1 MKAWRYHLLI
11 KFLNM
16 KYLSFLV
23 LCLGSFLFAGC
34 AATQLQSTHDLVVI
48 TNANVVDVAAGNVRP
63 NQTLVIDGGIIQEI
77 SDTEAAKNYQATATI
92 DAQGKY
98 IIPGLWDNHI
108 HLRGG
113 EALKEENRNLL
124 PLFIANGVTTV
135 RDAGGD
141 LYPAI
146 RQWRDQITAG
156 EQVGPRIITAGPKL
170 DGPNPVWEGSIEVAT
185 VAEVPAALDSLQRL
199 GVDFVKIYDSTISGD
214 VFLAIVKEAEA
225 RGMMTAGHMPF
236 TVSLGEAIDSGL
248 DITEHLYYAFK
259 SGSPQEDSI
268 TTVIQASRETEK
280 PVGFYTALD
289 WLYDSYDPATAQNFF
304 QRMAA
309 SNAAVV
315 PTLHISEVLDNL
327 HQDDHSTDKYLA
339 YIGDGIEQTYARRIN
354 GAKRRSAEAIQFSND
369 LNAKF
374 HTLIPAMQEAG
385 VTILAGSDAG
395 AYNSYVYPGIS
406 LHRELEELVKAG
418 LTPAQA
424 LRTATINGAQFMG
437 RSEQYGTVEQGKVA
451 DLVILEQNPLEN
463 ISHTQSIH
471 SVIFGGKTYT
481 KEELQQ
487 LLDEV
492 KN

>member
-1 MKAWRYHLLI
+1 MKLL
-11 KFLNM
+11 F
-16 KYLSFLV
+16 SLV
-23 LCLGSFLFAGC
+23 LCLSCLFMAGC
-34 AATQLQSTHDLVVI
+34 AATRHASHDLVI
-48 TNANVVDVAAGNVRP
+48 TNANVVDVEAGKVLP
-63 NQTLVIDGGIIQEI
+63 GQMIVINKGVIQEI
-77 SDTEAAKNYQATATI
+77 TDTNAPGRYKAANTI

-113 EALKEENRNLL
+113 EALVEENKNLL

-156 EQVGPRIITAGPKL
+156 ELVGPRIITAGPKL
-170 DGPNPVWEGSIEVAT
+170 DGPNPTWEGSIEVAT
-185 VAEVPAALDSLQRL
+185 VAEVPAALDSLQAL

-214 VFLAIVKEAEA
+214 VFLAIVKEAEK
-225 RGMMTAGHMPF
+225 RGILTSGHMPF
-236 TVSLGEAIDSGL
+236 DITLGQAIDSGL

-259 SGSPQEDSI
+259 AGSPQEDSI
-268 TTVIQASRETEK
+268 TTVVRTSQQSDK
-280 PVGFYTALD
+280 PVGFYTALG
-289 WLYDSYDPATAQNFF
+289 WVYDSHDPATAQSFF
-304 QRMAA
+304 RRMAEA
-309 SNAAVV
+309 NTAVV

-339 YIGDGIEQTYARRIN
+339 YIGDGIEETYARRIN
-354 GAKRRSAEAIQFSND
+354 SAKRRSAEAVRFSNN

-406 LHRELEELVKAG
+406 LHKELEQMVKAG
-418 LTPAQA
+418 LSPAQA
-424 LRTATINGAQFMG
+424 LRTATINGARLMG
-437 RSEQYGTVEQGKVA
+437 RSAQYGTVEKGKVA
-451 DLVILEQNPLEN
+451 DLVLLDQNPLEN
-463 ISHTQSIH
+463 ISHTQRINT
-471 SVIFGGKTYT
+471 VIFGGKVYT
-481 KEELQQ
+481 EPELQQ
-487 LLDEV
+487 LLEEV
-492 KN
+492 KD

>member
-1 MKAWRYHLLI
+1 MKIH
-11 KFLNM
+11 
-16 KYLSFLV
+16 SFLAV
-23 LCLGSFLFAGC
+23 FLSSLLLAGC
-34 AATQLQSTHDLVVI
+34 ATTQQVNRDLII
-48 TNANVVDVAAGNVRP
+48 TNANIVDVTAGEVLTGK
-63 NQTLVIDGGIIQEI
+63 TLVIDEGVIQEI
-77 SDTEAAKNYQATATI
+77 SDTEAANRYNATATI

-113 EALKEENRNLL
+113 EALEEENKNLL
-124 PLFIANGVTTV
+124 PLFIANGITTV

-156 EQVGPRIITAGPKL
+156 ELVGPRIITAGPKL

-268 TTVIQASRETEK
+268 TNVIQASYETEK

-289 WLYDSYDPATAQNFF
+289 WLYDSYDPATAQSFF

-309 SNAAVV
+309 ANAAVV

-327 HQDDHSTDKYLA
+327 HQDDHSTDEYLA
-339 YIGDGIEQTYARRIN
+339 YIGEGIEQTYARRIN
-354 GAKRRSAEAIQFSND
+354 SAKRRSAESIQFMNN
-369 LNAKF
+369 LNSRF
-374 HTLIPAMQEAG
+374 HTLVPAMQAAG

-406 LHRELEELVKAG
+406 LHEELEQMVEAG

-437 RSEQYGTVEQGKVA
+437 KSAQYGTVEKGKVA
-451 DLVILEQNPLEN
+451 DLVLLEKNPLED

-471 SVIFGGKTYT
+471 TVIFGGKTYT
-481 KEELQQ
+481 NEALQG
-487 LLDEV
+487 LLQV
-492 KN
+492 N

>member
-1 MKAWRYHLLI
+1 MR
-11 KFLNM
+11 
-16 KYLSFLV
+16 YLSSIA
-23 LCLGSFLFAGC
+23 LCFSSLLFAGC
-34 AATQLQSTHDLVVI
+34 AATQQSTHDLVI
-48 TNANVVDVAAGNVRP
+48 TNANVVDVTAGNVRP
-63 NQTLVIDGGIIQEI
+63 GQTLVIDAGIIQEI
-77 SDTEAAKNYQATATI
+77 SGTEAAKKYKATATI

-98 IIPGLWDNHI
+98 VIPGLWDNHI

-113 EALKEENRNLL
+113 EALVEENKNLL

-156 EQVGPRIITAGPKL
+156 ELVGPRIITAGPKL
-170 DGPNPVWEGSIEVAT
+170 DGPKPVWEGSIEVAT

-199 GVDFVKIYDSTISGD
+199 GVDFVKIYDSTISRD

-236 TVSLGEAIDSGL
+236 TVTLGEAIDSGL

-268 TTVIQASRETEK
+268 TTVVRTSSQSDK
-280 PVGFYTALD
+280 PVGFYTTLN
-289 WLYDSYDPATAQNFF
+289 WLYNSYDAGTARDFF
-304 QRMAA
+304 QRMAEA
-309 SNAAVV
+309 NTAVV

-327 HQDDHSTDKYLA
+327 HQDDHSNDEYLA

-354 GAKRRSAEAIQFSND
+354 SAKRRSAESVQFSNN

-374 HTLIPAMQEAG
+374 HTLVPAMQAAG

-395 AYNSYVYPGIS
+395 AFNSYVYPGIS
-406 LHRELEELVKAG
+406 LHKELEQMVIAG

-437 RSEQYGTVEQGKVA
+437 KAEQYGTVEQSKVA
-451 DLVILEQNPLEN
+451 DLVILNQNPLEKISNTQN
-463 ISHTQSIH
+463 INTLI
-471 SVIFGGKTYT
+471 VGGKVYT
-481 KEELQQ
+481 AQDLQR
-487 LLDEV
+487 LLNEV
-492 KN
+492 KDK